1 MFFEN
6 KNILVIGNG
15 FSECKTYIK
24 SIIDTDI
31 YDFDIKSENTGIV
44 FFEGKI
50 SDLFIV
56 LNDKNKLI
64 KLLEKISKDG
74 IIEYIGNGK
83 MECYTCK
90 FIISSCCIGN
100 YIRIVS
106 KNQISIL

>member
-15 FSECKTYIK
+15 FSECKEYIK
-24 SIIDTDI
+24 SIVNYNIC
-31 YDFDIKSENTGIV
+31 DFDIKSENNGIV
-44 FFEGKI
+44 IFEGKI
-50 SDLFIV
+50 SDLLII
-56 LNDKNKLI
+56 LDDKYKLL

-83 MECYTCK
+83 IKYYTCK
-90 FIISSCCIGN
+90 FIMASCCMGK

-106 KNQISIL
+106 KNEISIL